1 MVPLL
6 VEFRQRQRK
15 NEKKCQSVCTSESKR
30 VVCGMESM
38 LELRDSNALDS
49 IKKATKTAS
58 NINGI
63 HHHEQGFAA
72 LHWDNGKN
80 YIILYSQQLEF
91 VKLIGE
97 FFRKTD
103 KYSQLSCSYKHIV
116 ALDPDKKMLYVYTT
130 KGEFLFTTTLQRT
143 NRPWGVQ
150 CLNDDTVLVSD
161 FVSGSLRKYALVE
174 GKSEPVWTCLDLISP
189 TGITTSS
196 SGLIFVASFSGKKI
210 YVISTDGKQ
219 HH

>member
-15 NEKKCQSVCTSESKR
+15 NDKKCQSVCVADNKQ
-30 VVCGMESM
+30 VICGMEGM

-49 IKKATKTAS
+49 VKMSAKTAS

-63 HHHEQGFAA
+63 HSHEQGHVA

-80 YIILYSQQLEF
+80 YIILYSKQLEF
-91 VKLIGE
+91 LKLIGE

-103 KYSQLSCSYKHIV
+103 KYSQLSASFKHIV
-116 ALDPDKKMLYVYTT
+116 ALDPDKKILYVYNT
-130 KGEFLFTTTLQRT
+130 KGEFLFNTKLERT

-174 GKSEPVWTCLDLISP
+174 GKSEPIWTCLDLVSP
-189 TGITTSS
+189 TGITTST
-196 SGLIFVASFSGKKI
+196 SGLIFVASFTGKKI
-210 YVISTDGKQ
+210 YVISTAGMF
-219 HH
+219 